1 MLSGLASVELP
12 SLALSSGLFEMGGM
26 FMIEPFNAVG
36 LVPTVWGV
44 RNRREIEKN
53 IELRKELNAL
63 KMDKALDEVSEGLTE
78 TQKEKFI
85 SSVKK

>member
-12 SLALSSGLFEMGGM
+12 SLALSSGLFELGGM

-53 IELRKELNAL
+53 IEHLAS
-63 KMDKALDEVSEGLTE
+63 MAKASLWL
-78 TQKEKFI
+78 
-85 SSVKK
+85 SSFRFTSQVNCSSRGGASGI